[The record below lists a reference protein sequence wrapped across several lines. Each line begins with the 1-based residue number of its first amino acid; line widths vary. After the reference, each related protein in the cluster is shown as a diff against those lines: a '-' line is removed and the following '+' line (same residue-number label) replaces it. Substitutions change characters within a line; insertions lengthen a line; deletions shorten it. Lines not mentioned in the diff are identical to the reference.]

1 MTAIQEQTET
11 LADIE
16 ASHDAIEPDVEPD
29 EWEDAPSGVAVTTST
44 PDPLEADSLTDLIEK
59 VMRQDELAL
68 SSLFARLSGAVFS
81 LALQITRN
89 SASAEEVLQDVFW
102 QVWRQAPRFDST
114 RGSVPAWVLTITRS
128 RALDAARSQ
137 MRTPQAHSQASEEMD
152 VCIPSAD
159 AGPQDLLFAAQQGS
173 RLQIA
178 LEALDPLRRQLVS
191 LSFYRGLTQQEISD
205 QTGIPLGSVKSHLR
219 RSLLTLRDALGVD
232 VAFELS

>member
-1 MTAIQEQTET
+1 MTAIQEQLET
-11 LADIE
+11 LGELEAPQGVAEPDIE
-16 ASHDAIEPDVEPD
+16 QD
-29 EWEDAPSGVAVTTST
+29 EWTDESSETVLKTSSL
-44 PDPLEADSLTDLIEK
+44 DPLETDSLTDLIEK

-68 SSLFARLSGAVFS
+68 SSLYARLSGAVFS

-137 MRTPQAHSQASEEMD
+137 MRTPQAHTQASEELD
-152 VCIPSAD
+152 DCIPSAD

-173 RLQIA
+173 RLQTA

-191 LSFYRGLTQQEISD
+191 LSFYRGLTQQEIAD

-232 VAFELS
+232 VSFELS